1 MSLCTNQGPSCWGCT
16 SLEDSP
22 TVHPFAFRGAQD
34 LQRCTRASGM
44 CAPVLWEYHVYMAQR
59 MGQAREKQSTKKSR
73 FEMTDSPSENCLK
86 Y

>member
-22 TVHPFAFRGAQD
+22 MVHPFAFRHEQG

-44 CAPVLWEYHVYMAQR
+44 CALYYGNTTYIWR
-59 MGQAREKQSTKKSR
+59 RERGRQGRNRAPKTA
-73 FEMTDSPSENCLK
+73 DLK
-86 Y
+86 W